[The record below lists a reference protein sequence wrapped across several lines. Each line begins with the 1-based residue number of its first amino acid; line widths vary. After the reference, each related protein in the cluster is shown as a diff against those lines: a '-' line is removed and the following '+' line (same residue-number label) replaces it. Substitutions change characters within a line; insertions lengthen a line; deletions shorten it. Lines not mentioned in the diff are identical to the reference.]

1 MPAVPTVAVPSVM
14 PADNALPYQN
24 AAGATSDAFGG
35 QIGTAEQALGTQ
47 IGQTGDVLAKHA
59 LRMQEDANVTSSEKL
74 FLDQD
79 IKLSKLTEDY
89 NSLQGSARV
98 NALPKFHEDA
108 AALREE
114 GLNSSPNP
122 DVKKKFDQLF
132 TRQLGFSIKAA
143 GRESASAFRAD
154 QKATSAAITAN
165 SMSTIA
171 KNAGDDQQFLAS
183 TQNALTSQRSL
194 PEYQGASDEVKL
206 YMDRS
211 LVSGAWATRLQ
222 SMAKSDPLRAREL
235 FKKNKES
242 IDGDAQLKLEP

>member
-35 QIGTAEQALGTQ
+35 QIGTAEQALGAQ
-47 IGQTGDVLAKHA
+47 IGQTGDVLSKHA

-98 NALPKFHEDA
+98 NALP
-108 AALREE
+108 
-114 GLNSSPNP
+114 
-122 DVKKKFDQLF
+122 
-132 TRQLGFSIKAA
+132 
-143 GRESASAFRAD
+143 
-154 QKATSAAITAN
+154 
-165 SMSTIA
+165 
-171 KNAGDDQQFLAS
+171 
-183 TQNALTSQRSL
+183 SQRSL
-194 PEYQGASDEVKL
+194 AEYQDASNEVKL

-211 LVSGAWATRLQ
+211 LVSGAWTTRLQ

-235 FKKNKES
+235 YKKNIES
-242 IDGDAQLKLEP
+242 IDGDARLKLEPQINQQIIQRDTAVQS